1 MRPPVFVAFFLF
13 STVVSLQSLELSDF
27 VAGRGRNWE
36 AIKMLSRG
44 DEEWRS
50 GNLQAARRDIDAA
63 IRTDPT
69 LWVAIF
75 WRARLSA
82 QEHKWDLVIRD
93 CNDVL
98 RQDSTF
104 VEAAV
109 LRAAADIA
117 LGRYAA
123 SLRGLNDSIRLQP
136 TRLETYALA
145 LNRRAWLRATCP
157 DPSIRNGR
165 AAIDDAKKACN
176 ITKWREAN
184 MIDTLGAASA
194 EAGDFDSAMRYEQ
207 QAMSAPDANEMSRA
221 LQEHMSMFKEH
232 RPVRM
237 K

>member
-1 MRPPVFVAFFLF
+1 MRPLIIAAFFLS
-13 STVVSLQSLELSDF
+13 STVVSLPALELSDF
-27 VAGRGRNWE
+27 VAGRGRNWD
-36 AIKMLSRG
+36 AIKILSQG
-44 DEEWRS
+44 DEEWRA
-50 GNLQAARRDIDAA
+50 GNLQAARRDFDTA

-82 QEHKWDLVIRD
+82 QEHKWDLVIQD
-93 CNDVL
+93 CNAVL

-109 LRAAADIA
+109 LRAGADIA
-117 LGRYAA
+117 LRRYAA
-123 SLRGLNDSIRLQP
+123 GLRSLNDSIRLQP

-176 ITKWREAN
+176 ITKWKEAD
-184 MIDTLGAASA
+184 MIDTLASASA
-194 EAGDFDSAMRYEQ
+194 EAGDFDSAIRYEQ
-207 QAMSAPDANEMSRA
+207 QALSAPDANEMSRT
-221 LQEHMSMFKEH
+221 LQQHMSMFKQH
-232 RPVRM
+232 RPVRL
-237 K
+237 

>member
-1 MRPPVFVAFFLF
+1 MRPLIIVAFFL
-13 STVVSLQSLELSDF
+13 SLPVVSLNALELSDF
-27 VAGRGRNWE
+27 VAGRGRNWD
-36 AIKMLSRG
+36 AIKILSQG
-44 DEEWRS
+44 DHEMRA
-50 GNLQAARRDIDAA
+50 GNYQAARRDLDTA

-75 WRARLSA
+75 WRARLSTL
-82 QEHKWDLVIRD
+82 EHKWELVIQD
-93 CNDVL
+93 CNTVL

-109 LRAAADIA
+109 LRAGADIA

-123 SLRGLNDSIRLQP
+123 SLRHLNDSIRLQP
-136 TRLETYALA
+136 TRLETYGLA

-157 DPSIRNGR
+157 DPAIRNGR

-176 ITKWREAN
+176 ITKWREAD
-184 MIDTLGAASA
+184 MIDTLAAASA
-194 EAGDFDSAMRYEQ
+194 ESGDFDSALRYEQ
-207 QAMSAPDANEMSRA
+207 QAMSAPDANEVSRT
-221 LQEHMSMFKEH
+221 LQEHMSLFKQH